1 MAAARKIRT
10 GDGPA
15 VNRRD
20 GRRIVG
26 PLDPR
31 ALGRAAH
38 EVIQDALS
46 DGVRCTDHRTLSI
59 FVGRHKFVQLA
70 PTYRQSSRARLTQA
84 LSVYM
89 RFFVPP
95 DDWQL
100 VGCEVALGN
109 QLADMVWRDAE
120 GRVVLDE
127 LKAERC
133 RGVRP
138 QAARHQVDALLQAAL
153 GRYGADFAG
162 VRYILLGAPGTS
174 RWVGADGENRL
185 LLVP

>member
-1 MAAARKIRT
+1 MAPSRRIRT
-10 GDGPA
+10 ADGPA

-38 EVIQDALS
+38 EVIQDALA
-46 DGVRCTDHRTLSI
+46 DGVRGTDYRTLSI
-59 FVGRHKFVQLA
+59 FVGRQAFVQLA
-70 PTYRQSSRARLTQA
+70 PTYRQSARARLTHA

-89 RFFVPP
+89 NFFAPP
-95 DDWQL
+95 DTWEL
-100 VGCEVALGN
+100 VGCEVSFGDP
-109 QLADMVWRDAE
+109 LADIVWRDAN
-120 GRVVLDE
+120 GRIVLDE
-127 LKAERC
+127 LKAHRC

-138 QAARHQVDALLQAAL
+138 QAARRQVDGLLEGAS
-153 GRYGADFAG
+153 GRYGAEFAG
-162 VRYILLGAPGTS
+162 VRYLVLGAPGTS

-185 LLVP
+185 LVVP